1 MNSCDLIIDDADLF
15 KDYVLAEADS
25 IKYIPKFNS
34 INIIV
39 GANNSGKSRFMRN
52 LMTKEGFK
60 GVSVLNNIIFEIKDY
75 NKNLHDLNIKIDKK
89 IATYKFNAENTYY
102 VGGGGSQDKRN
113 ADKMSSNRLIPL
125 SIEELETLH
134 SEISS
139 NKKRLSE
146 LKEFY
151 IEDSYISSYDKIQ
164 EDFYRSYKQIKRY
177 YIPTLRTAHSLFE
190 YKDNRYLKLEN
201 DIFLQ
206 TLNNYYQLKDIGVE
220 VFTGIHLYKSILN
233 SRNSKREIRQL
244 FEKFEIFIS
253 NSFFNGKRIDIVAE
267 FNKDESLNGNN
278 HLENISVHI
287 DGEKDTRDL
296 AHLGDGIQA
305 IIILMYKI
313 FMAESNSFIFIDEPE
328 LNLHPGM
335 QRLFLDQ
342 ISTNPDLKKKNLTY
356 IISTHSNHFLD
367 LTIEKNNVSIYSFS
381 PMVDSDEKKIEVK
394 NVNIG
399 DNQLLKHLGV
409 NNSSVFLANSSIWV
423 EGISDRNY
431 LKSFL
436 NAYVSF
442 LNEQPNNK
450 FVNIREDI
458 DFAFFEY
465 AGSNIDHYIFD
476 EINNEEEEKL
486 ILKDIN
492 SLALNNRIFLL
503 ADSDAVKSNSAKWKR
518 LKALENRKSENFIP
532 KIIWNI
538 REIENLITNDI
549 WKEIL
554 IEYCNDNLI
563 KNHRPE
569 IERRITVALNEYNP
583 TKYKKKYI
591 GEFLNDISKHIDKID
606 GTYILNQSMYEVK
619 KSGEYGTIKNKR
631 KLGELI
637 FEKNFTWE
645 IFSKSKEIKLLT
657 EQLYDFIVKK

>member
-1 MNSCDLIIDDADLF
+1 MNSYDLIIDDADLF
-15 KDYVLAEADS
+15 KDYILDEVDS

-52 LMTKEGFK
+52 LMTKENFIGIK
-60 GVSVLNNIIFEIKDY
+60 SLAEILIEIENYNSILNDVNVEVDNRFDIFNERAQTTIYAGGTNHDKIKADKLFSNKLNPLTTKNFGDIDLIINV
-75 NKNLHDLNIKIDKK
+75 NKKK
-89 IATYKFNAENTYY
+89 IIA
-102 VGGGGSQDKRN
+102 
-113 ADKMSSNRLIPL
+113 
-125 SIEELETLH
+125 
-134 SEISS
+134 
-139 NKKRLSE
+139 
-146 LKEFY
+146 LKEFS
-151 IEDSYISSYDKIQ
+151 IENSYISTYDKIQ
-164 EDFYRSYKQIKRY
+164 GDFYKVYNKIKRY

-190 YKDNRYLKLEN
+190 YKDGRYLKLEN
-201 DIFLQ
+201 DIYLQ
-206 TLNNYYQLKDIGVE
+206 TLYNYYQLRDIDVE

-233 SRNSKREIRQL
+233 SRNSKREIRIL
-244 FEKFEIFIS
+244 FEKFELFIS
-253 NSFFNGKRIDIVAE
+253 KCFFNGKRIDIVAG
-267 FNKDESLNGNN
+267 FNKDESLIGNN
-278 HLENISVHI
+278 NLENISVHI
-287 DGEKDTRDL
+287 EGEQDRDL

-313 FMAESNSFIFIDEPE
+313 FMAESNSFVFIDEPE

-367 LTIEKNNVSIYSFS
+367 LTIQKDNVSIYSFS
-381 PMVDSDEKKIEVK
+381 PLVDSDEKKIEVK
-394 NVNIG
+394 NVNVG

-436 NAYVSF
+436 NAYVNY
-442 LNEQPNNK
+442 LNKQGDNE

-503 ADSDAVKSNSAKWKR
+503 ADSDAVKLNSAKWKR
-518 LKALENRKSENFIP
+518 LKALENQKSENFIP

-538 REIENLITNDI
+538 REIENLITNDV

-554 IEYCNDNLI
+554 IEYCNDNLV
-563 KNHRPE
+563 KNHKPE
-569 IERRITVALNEYNP
+569 IEEKITKALNKYNSA
-583 TKYKKKYI
+583 KLKKEYI
-591 GEFLNDISKHIDKID
+591 GEFLNGVREHVGKIDK
-606 GTYILNQSMYEVK
+606 TYIVNQSLFEDK

-631 KLGELI
+631 KLSEII